1 MHLNNTVIVK
11 DFYNCC
17 LLLQGDNSD
26 MEMFQDQQL
35 PFSNI
40 NIQYKI
46 NLFKFKH
53 ILFANITNGIK
64 HKSYKLMMSF
74 YYNIFYIQYIP

>member
-1 MHLNNTVIVK
+1 
-11 DFYNCC
+11 
-17 LLLQGDNSD
+17 

-53 ILFANITNGIK
+53 ILFANITNRIK

-74 YYNIFYIQYIP
+74 YYNIFTFNMFHEKTQDYRNRDLPVVF